1 MIQTRKEIEIASP
14 FFGNTTNRQFSCSSV
29 EKIRTSSWCIKWRR
43 IVSFNIIRFG
53 MAIQYAVLFALVVL
67 SVAHPPPPPGS
78 GSAERGPGRHGPGK
92 HGPPPPPGLGPL
104 GPILRNLT
112 SEQRDEVMNITRN
125 AHETNETKGELK
137 KQINA
142 FVATLSSDL
151 QAKVKEVQAE
161 MEQHLAND
169 TARVANLSSDAQALF
184 KSVQSV
190 LQDDSLTEDQTRE
203 KVDALVQAASQSV
216 TDEFRQAHI
225 PLPGLH
231 PPGPPPP
238 GPRPG
243 SHSRGSSEEQG
254 PRGYRSTPR
263 L

>member
-1 MIQTRKEIEIASP
+1 
-14 FFGNTTNRQFSCSSV
+14 
-29 EKIRTSSWCIKWRR
+29 
-43 IVSFNIIRFG
+43 
-53 MAIQYAVLFALVVL
+53 MAIQYAVLFSLVLL
-67 SVAHPPPPPGS
+67 SVAHPPPPPPSS
-78 GSAERGPGRHGPGK
+78 GSAEQGPGRHGPGR
-92 HGPPPPPGLGPL
+92 HGPPPPPPPGIGPL
-104 GPILRNLT
+104 GPVLRNLT
-112 SEQRDEVMNITRN
+112 SEQRDQLMNITRN

-137 KQINA
+137 KQIDA

-161 MEQHLAND
+161 MDQHLAND

-184 KSVQSV
+184 KNVQSV

-238 GPRPG
+238 GPRG

-254 PRGYRSTPR
+254 PRGYHSTPR
-263 L
+263 V